1 MPVSNIWVIIYILFI
16 ILMGAVM
23 VVILWELDFQLPMK
37 SVPITTIV
45 KL

>member
-1 MPVSNIWVIIYILFI
+1 
-16 ILMGAVM
+16 MGAVM
-23 VVILWELDFQLPMK
+23 VVILWELDFQLLMK